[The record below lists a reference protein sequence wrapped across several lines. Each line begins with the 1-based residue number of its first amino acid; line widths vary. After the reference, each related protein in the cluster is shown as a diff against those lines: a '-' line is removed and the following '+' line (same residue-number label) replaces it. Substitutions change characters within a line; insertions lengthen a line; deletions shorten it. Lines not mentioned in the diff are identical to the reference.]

1 MFPSQDN
8 EYKAYPAGEKA
19 ARFER
24 PFRPPL
30 FDGEV
35 REMVYL
41 L

>member
-1 MFPSQDN
+1 MLPSQDN

-19 ARFER
+19 ARIER
-24 PFRPPL
+24 LFRPAL
-30 FDGEV
+30 FEGEV